1 MAETNVHLH
10 HSDQVHKAV
19 YEDGSRL
26 LTLTLNGGTYG
37 YQRVPPEKVA
47 GLSKAKS
54 HGQYF
59 HDHIKGQHN
68 FYKIP

>member
-10 HSDQVHKAV
+10 HSDQVHKAI
-19 YEDGSRL
+19 YDPETQL
-26 LTLTLNGGTYG
+26 LKLGLNGGTYG
-37 YQRVPPEKVA
+37 YQRVPEAKVK
-47 GLSKAKS
+47 GLSKAAS

>member
-1 MAETNVHLH
+1 MHLH
-10 HSDQVHKAV
+10 HSNQVHKAV
-19 YEDGSRL
+19 YDPEIQL
-26 LTLTLNGGTYG
+26 LKIGLNGGTYG
-37 YQRVPPEKVA
+37 YQRVPQKKVE
-47 GLSKAKS
+47 GLSKASS